1 MFKALVALFLS
12 LSLNAQAQSVDAN
25 GCMLLGGIFY
35 GVVTE
40 KQAGKTLK
48 DELNEMRQALKGSD
62 QEELIPFFEGKIK
75 EAHQTKKSAQAF
87 GQEFIDQCF
96 EAKGDLS
103 KLTGKK
109 V

>member
-1 MFKALVALFLS
+1 MRKALLAILLC
-12 LSLNAQAQSVDAN
+12 LSLNAHAQQVDAN
-25 GCMLLGGIFY
+25 GCMTLGGIFY

-48 DELNEMRQALKGSD
+48 AELSEMRDSLKGT
-62 QEELIPFFEGKIK
+62 ELETLIPFFEAKIK
-75 EAHQTKKSAQAF
+75 EAHQTKKDAQAF
-87 GQEFIDQCF
+87 GQEFINQCF

-103 KLTGKK
+103 KLIGKK